1 MKINSEGINQEY
13 VVLNRKRMTK
23 KKYRKMLRGLLL
35 ICPHESE
42 AQTGVVLTTSQ
53 GKKESAQKFD
63 LKALV
68 CLSATWK

>member
-1 MKINSEGINQEY
+1 
-13 VVLNRKRMTK
+13 
-23 KKYRKMLRGLLL
+23 MLRGLLL

-63 LKALV
+63 LKALA